1 MSDVF
6 ERFAPIAARER
17 SAMERGDSLRDVMA
31 RLRAED
37 IRAIEAHV
45 VLRQIKRIPF
55 NCAKGIVDGAYRGE
69 CPDLDLDDLAL
80 LASVPHHSKALWW
93 LHHAIADA
101 IVDRQPVMRLVPR
114 DWPQPQEPGVQMR
127 ACGDTFADHRAAL
140 LSSIAEEPA
149 WAREIEVV
157 RDDDE
162 VFEIRFVRVR

>member
-17 SAMERGDSLRDVMA
+17 AAMERGDSLRDVMA

-55 NCAKGIVDGAYRGE
+55 NCAKEIVDGAYRGE

-80 LASVPHHSKALWW
+80 LASVPQHCNAASWLAWW
-93 LHHAIADA
+93 LHGAIVRRQKTHRFDAKKRDEVKRAIAED
-101 IVDRQPVMRLVPR
+101 PK
-114 DWPQPQEPGVQMR
+114 
-127 ACGDTFADHRAAL
+127 
-140 LSSIAEEPA
+140 
-149 WAREIEVV
+149 WAREIEIV